1 MYLFGIYPI
10 FSFLIITLKSREK
23 ISPNH
28 MAQILQHR
36 GLLESISNS
45 SLSSTD
51 ESLSSSS
58 LDTLEKSTTKPKSHV
73 FTRKSQLYWKLFLA
87 VFGVTVMFFARI
99 NMPDNPVAG
108 IEDRVLMAFQG
119 LNNWIHQDSNASYRR
134 IMLFLCAT
142 QIDLI
147 FFTTLIYWVFYGK
160 TGRLP
165 VTIAIFYFI
174 RALVQSLWW
183 SPYPAGY
190 YWNSPGFPS
199 FVAPYGRGS
208 DFFFSG
214 HSGFLVLMANEW
226 NNWGKKKMRN
236 YVLMNL
242 VYTIFILIV
251 YQAHYSIDIFT
262 GVFFADYCYRRIDS
276 YKQHIDQFFKN
287 LAKNIETFFFR
298 VSHREMMKKSI

>member
-1 MYLFGIYPI
+1 MASLHARLIQNGE
-10 FSFLIITLKSREK
+10 FLETASNSSSLPSTDRSSSDSLDSLEKTSNLKSRQD
-23 ISPNH
+23 H
-28 MAQILQHR
+28 FR
-36 GLLESISNS
+36 F
-45 SLSSTD
+45 
-51 ESLSSSS
+51 
-58 LDTLEKSTTKPKSHV
+58 TK
-73 FTRKSQLYWKLFLA
+73 KSQLYWKLGVA
-87 VFGVTVMFFARI
+87 VFGIFVMFFARV

-108 IEDRVLMAFQG
+108 IEDKVLMAFQG
-119 LNNWIHQDSNASYRR
+119 VNDWIHLESNSFIRGA
-134 IMLFLCAT
+134 MLFLCAT
-142 QIDLI
+142 QIDFI

-165 VTIAIFYFI
+165 ITIATFYVI

-190 YWNSPGFPS
+190 YWDSPGFPS

-226 NNWGKKKMRN
+226 NTWGKKKMRN
-236 YVLMNL
+236 YVLINL

-276 YKQHIDQFFKN
+276 HKEKIDAFFQHIAKKAEEIFGN
-287 LAKNIETFFFR
+287 LRSTE
-298 VSHREMMKKSI
+298 KKSI

>member
-1 MYLFGIYPI
+1 
-10 FSFLIITLKSREK
+10 
-23 ISPNH
+23 
-28 MAQILQHR
+28 MAQILQDKE
-36 GLLESISNS
+36 LFDSVSIT

-58 LDTLEKSTTKPKSHV
+58 SSNSLETTNPKTYV
-73 FTRKSQLYWKLFLA
+73 FTKKSQLYWKLALTI
-87 VFGVTVMFFARI
+87 FGVTVMFFART

-108 IEDRVLMAFQG
+108 IEDKVLMAFQG
-119 LNNWIHQDSNASYRR
+119 INDWIHQDSNAFYRR
-134 IMLFLCAT
+134 MMLFLCAT

-147 FFTTLIYWVFYGK
+147 FFTTLIYWTFYGK

-165 VTIAIFYFI
+165 VTIATFYLI
-174 RALVQSLWW
+174 RALVQALWW

-190 YWNSPGFPS
+190 YWDSPGFPS

-226 NNWGKKKMRN
+226 NKWGKKKMRN

-242 VYTIFILIV
+242 IYTIFVLIV

-276 YKQHIDQFFKN
+276 YKGQIDEFFKN
-287 LAKNIETFFFR
+287 IAKKVEVFFFKI
-298 VSHREMMKKSI
+298 SHKEITTKKDL